1 MASFSKANRLFNE
14 KKFKGAKKEY
24 LAIAELL
31 GFDLVKFNIEKCDQY
46 LSIDNDEKVYSRKT
60 TYTPFFTKEILLPN
74 DIEKYK
80 KTPSVLPAKFQLPPL
95 RGLANDYTF
104 LENHI
109 DGRQKPCVSI
119 VILNYNRDEPLRKT
133 LIGILKQDYD
143 KNKLEVIVV
152 DDGSHTDTIS
162 IVKEFDDVLDIK
174 YFWHP
179 DIGFTPSVARNA
191 GVKLAK
197 NDFII
202 LLDVDMYPRSNLVSE
217 YTKYHKI
224 IKDVVLI
231 GPRKYVN
238 IDHIRPE
245 SFMKDSSFIERVP
258 LVITNNDVAG
268 KIEGTISVDW
278 RLSSFHQTNFLKSEK
293 LPFRFFAAGN
303 VAFSREEFFKIGGFD
318 ERFRAWGYEDGEVAF
333 RFFNNGKY
341 FIPVMEA
348 LAYHQEPKNGENETD
363 RSGGKSITA
372 KHYASVCPYY
382 RHLAKDEKIDY
393 EVPKVSIYIPAYNA
407 EKTIVDAVESVLMQ
421 TYQDIEVCICDD
433 GSSDNTVKVLESL
446 YKDNKKVRWTTQTN
460 KGIGGASNTAVA
472 MCRGIYIGQL
482 DSDDIL
488 AKDVVEKC
496 VSHLEKDM
504 ELGLV
509 YTSYE
514 NQNIDGTIKPGYN
527 YPVFTREKLTTAMI
541 AHHFRMFRRR
551 DWARAG
557 GFNEHIKNAVDFDFY
572 LKLSEKTKALH
583 LNIIGYRR
591 RIHGQNTSVIN
602 NTEQNKNAMKVVN
615 DSLKRQGLS
624 PICQLESD
632 SSPKLLFNIVL

>member
-1 MASFSKANRLFNE
+1 MASFYKANKLFNE
-14 KKFKGAKKEY
+14 KKFKEAKKEY

-31 GFDLVKFNIEKCDQY
+31 GFNIVKFNIEKCDQNLVIY
-46 LSIDNDEKVYSRKT
+46 DDEEMYSREIK
-60 TYTPFFTKEILLPN
+60 YIPFYTKEIPVPD

-80 KTPSVLPAKFQLPPL
+80 KKPSILPNNFELPPL
-95 RGLANDYTF
+95 QGLANDYTF
-104 LENHI
+104 LEKKL
-109 DGRQKPCVSI
+109 DSKQKPYVSI
-119 VILNYNRDEPLRKT
+119 VVLNYNRPEPLRKT
-133 LIGILKQDYD
+133 LIGILKQNYD

-152 DDGSHTDTIS
+152 DDGSYTDTIS
-162 IVKEFDDVLDIK
+162 IVKEFDNSLNIK

-179 DIGFTPSVARNA
+179 DIGFTPSIARNA

-202 LLDVDMYPRSNLVSE
+202 LLDVDMYPKSNLVAE
-217 YTKYHKI
+217 YARYHKV
-224 IKDVVLI
+224 IKDVVLV

-238 IDHIRPE
+238 IDHIEPE
-245 SFMKDSSFIERVP
+245 KFMRDSTFIDRVP
-258 LVITNNDVAG
+258 LVVTNNSVAG
-268 KIEGTISVDW
+268 KVEGDVSVDW
-278 RLSSFHQTNFLKSEK
+278 RLSSFYQTNLLKNEK

-303 VAFSREEFFKIGGFD
+303 VAFSREEYLTIGGFD

-348 LAYHQEPKNGENETD
+348 MAYHQEPKNGENETD
-363 RSGGKSITA
+363 RSKGKSITA
-372 KHYASVCPYY
+372 IHYASVCPYY
-382 RHLAKDEKIDY
+382 RHLAKNENITY

-407 EKTIVDAVESVLMQ
+407 EKTIVDAIESVLMQ

-433 GSSDNTVKVLESL
+433 GSTDNTIAVLESL
-446 YKDNKKVRWTTQTN
+446 YKDNNKVRWTTQAN
-460 KGIGGASNTAVA
+460 KGIGGASNTAVG
-472 MCRGIYIGQL
+472 MCRGLYIGQL

-488 AKDVVEKC
+488 AKDVIEKC
-496 VSHLEKDM
+496 VPYLEKDM

-514 NQNIDGTIKPGYN
+514 NQNIDGTITPGYN

-591 RIHGQNTSVIN
+591 RLHGQNTSLIN
-602 NTEQNKNAMKVVN
+602 NVEQNKNAMKVVN
-615 DSLKRQGLS
+615 DSLKRQGLA
-624 PICQLESD
+624 PNCQLESEK
-632 SSPKLLFNIVL
+632 SPILLFN

>member
-1 MASFSKANRLFNE
+1 MINFSEAKRLFDQKKYNE
-14 KKFKGAKKEY
+14 AKKIY
-24 LAIAELL
+24 LEIADIL
-31 GFDLVKFNIEKCDQY
+31 GLEFVRFNIEKCNQH
-46 LSIDNDEKVYSRKT
+46 IDKLEGLGVYNKKIS
-60 TYTPFFTKEILLPN
+60 YTPFYTKGIEIPEN
-74 DIEKYK
+74 IENYK
-80 KTPSVLPAKFQLPPL
+80 KIPNVLPKNFKLPDL
-95 RGLANDYTF
+95 LGLANDYTF
-104 LENHI
+104 LEEKVSSEEEPNI
-109 DGRQKPCVSI
+109 SI
-119 VILNYNRDEPLRKT
+119 VVLNYNRCDPLRKT
-133 LIGILKQDYD
+133 LIGLLKQNYN
-143 KNKLEVIVV
+143 KKKLEVIVV
-152 DDGSHTDTIS
+152 DDGSSTDTLAVI
-162 IVKEFDDVLDIK
+162 KEFDSSLDIK

-179 DIGFTPSVARNA
+179 DVGFTPSIARNA
-191 GVKLAK
+191 GVKIAN

-202 LLDVDMYPRSNLVSE
+202 LLDVDMYPKSNLVRE
-217 YTKYHKI
+217 YAKYNKV

-238 IDHIRPE
+238 IDHIAPDN
-245 SFMKDSSFIERVP
+245 FMKDSSFIDRLP

-268 KIEGTISVDW
+268 KVEGSVSVDW
-278 RLSSFHQTNFLKSEK
+278 RLSSFHQTNYLKSEK

-303 VAFSREEFFKIGGFD
+303 VAFSREEFLKIGGFD

-348 LAYHQEPKNGENETD
+348 LAYHQEPKDGKNETD

-372 KHYASVCPYY
+372 IHYASVCPYY
-382 RHLAKDEKIDY
+382 RHLAKDEKIEY

-407 EKTIVDAVESVLMQ
+407 EKTIVDAIESVLMQ

-433 GSSDNTVKVLESL
+433 GSLDDTLKILDRFYRENP
-446 YKDNKKVRWTTQTN
+446 KVRWKSQAN
-460 KGIGGASNTAVA
+460 KGIGAASNTAVA
-472 MCRGIYIGQL
+472 MCKGLYIGQL

-514 NQNIDGTIKPGYN
+514 NQNMDGTITPGYN

-551 DWARAG
+551 DWARAC

-572 LKLSEKTKALH
+572 LKLSERTKVFH
-583 LNIIGYRR
+583 INIIGYRR
-591 RIHGQNTSVIN
+591 RIHGQNTSVVN
-602 NTEQNKNAMKVVN
+602 NKEQNKNAMKVVN
-615 DSLKRQGLS
+615 ESLKRQGLS
-624 PICQLESD
+624 PTCQLESD
-632 SSPKLLFNIVL
+632 ASPKLLFNH

>member
-1 MASFSKANRLFNE
+1 MINFSKAKKLFDQ
-14 KKFKGAKKEY
+14 KKYREAKEVY
-24 LAIAELL
+24 LGIADVL
-31 GFDLVKFNIEKCDQY
+31 GFEFVKFNIEKCNQY
-46 LSIDNDEKVYSRKT
+46 IGSFEESEIIN
-60 TYTPFFTKEILLPN
+60 KEISYAPFYSKN
-74 DIEKYK
+74 IEIPENIENYK
-80 KTPSVLPAKFQLPPL
+80 KIPNVLPKDFELPDL
-95 RGLANDYTF
+95 VGLANDYTF
-104 LENHI
+104 LEEKVPSEEEP
-109 DGRQKPCVSI
+109 DVSI
-119 VILNYNRDEPLRKT
+119 VVLNYNRCDPLRKT
-133 LIGILKQDYD
+133 LIGLLKQKYN
-143 KNKLEVIVV
+143 KEKLEVIVV
-152 DDGSHTDTIS
+152 DDGSSTDTLAVI
-162 IVKEFDDVLDIK
+162 KEFDNSLNIK

-179 DIGFTPSVARNA
+179 DVGFTPSIARNA
-191 GVKLAK
+191 GVKIAN

-202 LLDVDMYPRSNLVSE
+202 LLDVDMYPKSNLVRE
-217 YTKYHKI
+217 YAKYSKI
-224 IKDVVLI
+224 IKHAVLI

-238 IDHIRPE
+238 IDHISPD

-268 KIEGTISVDW
+268 KVEGIVSVDW

-303 VAFSREEFFKIGGFD
+303 VAFSREEFLKIGGFD

-348 LAYHQEPKNGENETD
+348 LAYHQEPKDGKNETD

-372 KHYASVCPYY
+372 IHYASVCPYY
-382 RHLAKDEKIDY
+382 RHLAKDEEIEY

-433 GSSDNTVKVLESL
+433 GSTDNTLKILDRF
-446 YKDNKKVRWTTQTN
+446 YKENPKVRWKSQSN
-460 KGIGGASNTAVA
+460 KGIGAASNTAVA
-472 MCRGIYIGQL
+472 MCKGLYIGQL

-514 NQNIDGTIKPGYN
+514 NQNMDGTITPGYN

-572 LKLSEKTKALH
+572 LKLSERTKAFH

-591 RIHGQNTSVIN
+591 RIHGQNTSVVN
-602 NTEQNKNAMKVVN
+602 NKEQNKNAMKVVN
-615 DSLKRQGLS
+615 DSLKRQGLTL
-624 PICQLESD
+624 ICQLESD
-632 SSPKLLFNIVL
+632 ASPKLLFN

>member
-1 MASFSKANRLFNE
+1 MMNFSKAKKLFDQ
-14 KKFKGAKKEY
+14 KKYREAKEVY
-24 LAIAELL
+24 LGIADVL
-31 GFDLVKFNIEKCDQY
+31 GFEFVKFNIEKCNQY
-46 LSIDNDEKVYSRKT
+46 IDSFEESEVINKEIS
-60 TYTPFFTKEILLPN
+60 YTPFYSKNIEIPEN
-74 DIEKYK
+74 IENYK
-80 KTPSVLPAKFQLPPL
+80 KIPNVLPKDFELPDL
-95 RGLANDYTF
+95 VGLANDYTF
-104 LENHI
+104 LEEKVPSEEEP
-109 DGRQKPCVSI
+109 DVSI
-119 VILNYNRDEPLRKT
+119 VVLNYNRCDPLRKT
-133 LIGILKQDYD
+133 LIGLLKQKYN
-143 KNKLEVIVV
+143 KEKLEVIVV
-152 DDGSHTDTIS
+152 DDGSSTDTLAVI
-162 IVKEFDDVLDIK
+162 KEFDNSLNIK

-179 DIGFTPSVARNA
+179 DVGFTPSIARNA
-191 GVKLAK
+191 GVKIAN

-202 LLDVDMYPRSNLVSE
+202 LLDVDMYPKSNLVRE
-217 YTKYHKI
+217 YAKYSKI

-238 IDHIRPE
+238 IDHIAPE
-245 SFMKDSSFIERVP
+245 KFIQDSSFIERVP

-268 KIEGTISVDW
+268 KVEGSVSVDW
-278 RLSSFHQTNFLKSEK
+278 RLSSFHQTDLLKSEK

-303 VAFSREEFFKIGGFD
+303 VAFSREEFLKIGGFD

-348 LAYHQEPKNGENETD
+348 LAYHQEPKDGKNETD

-372 KHYASVCPYY
+372 IHYASVCPYY
-382 RHLAKDEKIDY
+382 RHLAKDEKIEY

-407 EKTIVDAVESVLMQ
+407 EKTIVDAIESVLMQ

-433 GSSDNTVKVLESL
+433 GSTDDTLKILDRFYRKNP
-446 YKDNKKVRWTTQTN
+446 KVRWKSQSN
-460 KGIGGASNTAVA
+460 KGIGAASNTAVA
-472 MCRGIYIGQL
+472 MCKGLYIGQL

-496 VSHLEKDM
+496 VSHLEKEM

-514 NQNIDGTIKPGYN
+514 NQNMDGTITPGYN

-551 DWARAG
+551 DWARSG

-572 LKLSEKTKALH
+572 LKLSERTKAFH

-591 RIHGQNTSVIN
+591 RIHGQNTSVVN
-602 NTEQNKNAMKVVN
+602 NKEQNKNAMKVVN
-615 DSLKRQGLS
+615 DSLKRQGIS
-624 PICQLESD
+624 PICQLESE
-632 SSPKLLFNIVL
+632 SSPKLLFNK

>member
-1 MASFSKANRLFNE
+1 MVNFSEAKRLFDNGKYNE
-14 KKFKGAKKEY
+14 AKDLY
-24 LAIAELL
+24 LEIADVL
-31 GFDLVKFNIEKCDQY
+31 GFDFVRFNIEKCNQY
-46 LSIDNDEKVYSRKT
+46 INILEDLGVSNRKIS
-60 TYTPFFTKEILLPN
+60 YTPFFTKEILVPG

-80 KTPSVLPAKFQLPPL
+80 NKPSILPTNLQLPPL

-104 LENHI
+104 LEEEL
-109 DGRQKPCVSI
+109 DRRQKPCVSI
-119 VILNYNRDEPLRKT
+119 IVLNYNRAEPLRKT
-133 LIGILKQDYD
+133 LIGILKQNYD
-143 KNKLEVIVV
+143 KSKLEVIVV
-152 DDGSHTDTIS
+152 DDGSHSDTIS
-162 IVKEFDDVLDIK
+162 IVKEFDDFLDIK

-179 DIGFTPSVARNA
+179 DIGFTPSIARNA

-202 LLDVDMYPRSNLVSE
+202 LLDVDMYPKSNLVAE
-217 YTKYHKI
+217 YTKYYKV

-238 IDHIRPE
+238 IDHIEPE
-245 SFMKDSSFIERVP
+245 KFMKDSSFIERVP

-268 KIEGTISVDW
+268 KIEGSVSVDW

-348 LAYHQEPKNGENETD
+348 LAYHQEPKNGKNETD

-372 KHYASVCPYY
+372 IHYASVCPYY
-382 RHLAKDEKIDY
+382 RHLAKDEKIEY

-407 EKTIVDAVESVLMQ
+407 EKTIVDAIESVLMQ

-433 GSSDNTVKVLESL
+433 GSSDNTVEVLESL
-446 YKDNKKVRWTTQTN
+446 YKDNKKVRWTTQAN

-514 NQNIDGTIKPGYN
+514 NQNIDGTITPGYN

-551 DWARAG
+551 DWARVG
-557 GFNEHIKNAVDFDFY
+557 GFNEYIKNAVDFDLY
-572 LKLSEKTKALH
+572 LKLSERTKALH

-591 RIHGQNTSVIN
+591 RIHGQNTSVVN

-615 DSLKRQGLS
+615 ESLKRQGLS
-624 PICQLESD
+624 PICKLESD
-632 SSPKLLFNIVL
+632 TSPKLSFNQ